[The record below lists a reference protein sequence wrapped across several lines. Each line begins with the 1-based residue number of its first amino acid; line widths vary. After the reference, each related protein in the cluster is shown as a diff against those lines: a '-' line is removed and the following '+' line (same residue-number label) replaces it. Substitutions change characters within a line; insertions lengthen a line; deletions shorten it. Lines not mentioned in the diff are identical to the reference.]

1 MRRYIYIV
9 CDASWGPSWWSYM
22 CMFMDMYLWV
32 WIRMHMYECASIC
45 ISSVTPCEDQAGGS
59 WCEAECWDDFMC
71 SARSFVGATLKHAAT
86 CCNTSSTTPHVSCYW
101 GMWRKRVAVWCSV
114 LQCVAVCCKVLRCV
128 AVCCSVLQCAVVC
141 CNILQCGVVSRV
153 RHDLGMSMLQ
163 CFPVYRD
170 WGMSQVCV
178 AVCCSVL
185 QCVAEC
191 CSVLQRVAVWDMI

>member
-1 MRRYIYIV
+1 MYIGIYTYIYVWMRRYIYIV

-86 CCNTSSTTPHVSCYW
+86 CCNTMQHTTTHCNALRWMDVQHYATRVMLLRHVTEAC
-101 GMWRKRVAVWCSV
+101 CSV
-114 LQCVAVCCKVLRCV
+114 MQCVAVCC
-128 AVCCSVLQCAVVC
+128 
-141 CNILQCGVVSRV
+141 
-153 RHDLGMSMLQ
+153 
-163 CFPVYRD
+163 
-170 WGMSQVCV
+170 
-178 AVCCSVL
+178 
-185 QCVAEC
+185 
-191 CSVLQRVAVWDMI
+191 